1 MFKKLVF
8 GIIGMIIAIWAFI
21 ILTFRPTPE
30 YLRNTEADGVKIQ
43 VQISDDD
50 RSPIIRTYTKEEFDT
65 FDQTK
70 IDNIEDDV
78 DGRVEGDLP
87 CVHLLKDNKIYM
99 TFYKNGQKIDPEK
112 TSLKIT
118 TYASD
123 YRDPVKER
131 KIEGNLIKKNNQ
143 TYTYATKRY
152 STQYET
158 IFVEYLQCEVTY
170 TIEGKEYVSIFGTF
184 QDNADEDTD
193 FFKTEDLDQPIP
205 PENNGI

>member
-87 CVHLLKDNKIYM
+87 CIDLLKDNKIYIS
-99 TFYKNGQKIDPEK
+99 FYKDGKKVDPEK
-112 TSLKIT
+112 THIEIT
-118 TYASD
+118 AHASD
-123 YRDPVKER
+123 YKDPTKTR
-131 KIEGNLIKKNNQ
+131 HIEGELTEDGEN
-143 TYTYATKRY
+143 TYSYATKRY
-152 STQYET
+152 GVQFEKY
-158 IFVEYLQCEVTY
+158 FMEYLQFQISY
-170 TIEGKEYVSIFGTF
+170 TIEGKDYVSIFGTF
-184 QDNADEDTD
+184 QNNAPDGTD
-193 FFKTEDLDQPIP
+193 FFKNEDLKEPLA
-205 PENNGI
+205 PEE